1 MTIRPVQKD
10 NVGPLPSKCNS
21 AEPLYLP
28 ASPFIP
34 VDEEGHTS
42 SGFVPIEK
50 QMHILPLRNIS
61 YPCAN
66 DVRCG
71 KGQGANY
78 HRGCRDLRATVEVY
92 LIEFASLPRSGREAD
107 KKKRNIASNIVKHFR
122 CVRNSRFLRQDPQTE
137 LWNDIGD
144 EAAED
149 KVLQLLRDLKK
160 KKKRPVAGSL
170 KAGAHADDSSTQTGM
185 GSGMSGSLFSSTAS
199 SNNSASVYSNKSQ
212 PTVQYHYAQ
221 MEQPHVPLQAF
232 GKHRRSNSELSSENS
247 NNSIATTTD
256 DSYSTDPHRG
266 LPSQLRSPCRSPST
280 AFSRQLRLDDTVHYP
295 TVGRDHCRPS
305 PPRRMRQ
312 HPPASAVAPV
322 VQRRAPPASQSWFP
336 SPSPHLDQTGGLR
349 HAPSDRGHPT
359 LQEAPP
365 SPFSPPRSAQKLS
378 KDPPYPKN
386 KEIYAR
392 PAPPPGSQPMYH
404 RQGSRSA
411 ATNPHISFKRTVWEK
426 IFDTMPAM
434 CGAPAPQYPEP
445 EDRPYA
451 PQGNYPPQHHEEVY
465 VVPRRVPTH
474 PQYAPRQQDGPPQRR
489 RPLMEQP
496 PSHHHPHRPMP
507 PSPHAGP
514 YPGSHPGQH
523 PGQLQQQHLHMS
535 RREYYFQ
542 EGHAAPHYPQQYD
555 PPEGPEFDESLH
567 QMCDPTQAYA
577 YPHEAPPAGEPCA
590 PLLHQPYPQK
600 RMESECTMDLKD
612 NMSSSST
619 SSSVKKGFLRKKPH
633 RTESSSPSSSLL
645 EFVSNAGDVFSAPD
659 ARCSDDD
666 KTVVY

>member
-1 MTIRPVQKD
+1 MTLRPVKKD
-10 NVGPLPSKCNS
+10 KIGPVPSKCNS
-21 AEPLYLP
+21 TEPIYLP

-34 VDEEGHTS
+34 VDEDGHNS

-92 LIEFASLPRSGREAD
+92 LAEFVSLPRSGREAD

-160 KKKRPVAGSL
+160 KKKRPVASL
-170 KAGAHADDSSTQTGM
+170 KAGANGDDSSTQTGM
-185 GSGMSGSLFSSTAS
+185 GSGMSGSMFSSATS

-256 DSYSTDPHRG
+256 DSYSMDLHRG
-266 LPSQLRSPCRSPST
+266 MPSQIRSPCRSPST
-280 AFSRQLRLDDTVHYP
+280 AFSRQLRIDDNMHYQ
-295 TVGRDHCRPS
+295 TGGRDHCRPS

-312 HPPASAVAPV
+312 NPPASAVAPV
-322 VQRRAPPASQSWFP
+322 VQRRAPPASKPWFP
-336 SPSPHLDQTGGLR
+336 PPSSHLDQMGGLGNSK
-349 HAPSDRGHPT
+349 SDSGNST
-359 LQEAPP
+359 VQEAPP
-365 SPFSPPRSAQKLS
+365 SPFSPPRSAKKLS
-378 KDPPYPKN
+378 KDQLHPKN

-392 PAPPPGSQPMYH
+392 PLPPQGFQPQYA
-404 RQGSRSA
+404 RQGSRSGSSA
-411 ATNPHISFKRTVWEK
+411 AKNPNISFKRTVWEK
-426 IFDTMPAM
+426 IFDTMPAV
-434 CGAPAPQYPEP
+434 CGAPAPQDLEP
-445 EDRPYA
+445 EDHPYIPQENYA
-451 PQGNYPPQHHEEVY
+451 PQRHEEAY
-465 VVPRRVPTH
+465 VVPRRVPPH
-474 PQYAPRQQDGPPQRR
+474 QQFSQRQQDGQQQRR
-489 RPLMEQP
+489 RPLMEQ
-496 PSHHHPHRPMP
+496 SLSNHHQHHRMLSSQHPIQ
-507 PSPHAGP
+507 
-514 YPGSHPGQH
+514 YPGQY

-542 EGHAAPHYPQQYD
+542 EGHSAPHYPQQYD
-555 PPEGPEFDESLH
+555 QQEGPDFDESFN
-567 QMCDPTQAYA
+567 QMCDPPKAYTRVR
-577 YPHEAPPAGEPCA
+577 ESLPAGEQCA
-590 PLLHQPYPQK
+590 PLMLQQYPQK
-600 RMESECTMDLKD
+600 RMESECTMDLEDK
-612 NMSSSST
+612 MSSSVN
-619 SSSVKKGFLRKKPH
+619 SSSVKKGFLRKTPN

-645 EFVSNAGDVFSAPD
+645 EFVSNAGDVFSAAD
-659 ARCSDDD
+659 SRCSDD